1 MTLLLGD
8 ADVRATANMA
18 QLVDAVEAVLREEH
32 DGLVTMPPRVNV
44 SGDGTVLR
52 LMPVHLARSNLMG
65 YKSFHGSMS
74 TGVRYLIVLMRANDG
89 EILAMLDAALLT
101 GLRTGA
107 TSGVATRYLSSPAAA
122 DVAVIG
128 SGLEAQTNLAGVAAV
143 RQVRR
148 VRVFSPNPERRAAFA
163 QQAGES
169 LEVDVTAAATARDA
183 VRGAD
188 IVIVATNTGMNGPVA
203 YLGEWIEAGQHI
215 VSVGATS
222 PFLRELDPACF
233 EGPEHVVFD
242 ASPAQ
247 VFEESGDLMAVTE
260 ECRSRLT
267 GALVLPDVVARGFD
281 RGADDVT
288 LFKSVGTAAQDIA
301 AAKVVYDAAVEHGL
315 GREIGVLAEAKQF

>member
-8 ADVRATANMA
+8 ADVRATADMA
-18 QLVDAVEAVLREEH
+18 QLVDAIETVVREEH

-44 SGDGTVLR
+44 AGDATVLR

-65 YKSFHGSMS
+65 YKSFHGSMT
-74 TGVRYLIVLMRANDG
+74 TGVRYLIVLIRADDG

-107 TSGVATRYLSSPAAA
+107 TSGVATRYLAAPAAA

-148 VRVFSPNPERRAAFA
+148 VRVFSPNSQRRAAFA
-163 QQAGES
+163 RQSRES
-169 LEVDVTAAATARDA
+169 LKVDVSPVATAREA
-183 VRGAD
+183 VSGAD
-188 IVIVATNTGMNGPVA
+188 IVIVATNTGMNGSVA
-203 YLGEWIEAGQHI
+203 YLGDWIESGQHI

-222 PFLRELDPACF
+222 PFLRELDAACF
-233 EGPEHVVFD
+233 DRPEHVVFD
-242 ASPAQ
+242 ASPTQ

-260 ECRSRLT
+260 DCRERLA
-267 GALVLPDVVARGFD
+267 GARVLPDIVARGFD
-281 RGADDVT
+281 RAADDVT

-301 AAKVVYDAAVEHGL
+301 AAKLVYDAAVEHGL
-315 GREIGVLAEAKQF
+315 GREVGVLAEAKQF